1 MENESVE
8 EFYKDV
14 TGLIAKMCH
23 NVNKAYCESIGDLS
37 QPSWGDA
44 PDWQKESAMAGVLF
58 HLENE
63 VTPEQS
69 HVSWMR
75 EKTDNGWVYGEVK
88 DPENKTHPCIVD
100 YDKLPQEQRVKDH
113 LFKAIVDSFK

>member
-23 NVNKAYCESIGDLS
+23 NVNKAYCEATGDLS
-37 QPSWGDA
+37 QPSWEDA
-44 PDWQKESAMAGVLF
+44 PDWQKESALAGVLF
-58 HLENE
+58 HLEQE

-69 HVSWMR
+69 HISWMK
-75 EKTDNGWVYGEVK
+75 EKADNGWVYGEVK
-88 DPENKTHPCIVD
+88 DPGNKTHPCMVD
-100 YDKLPQEQRVKDH
+100 YKDLPKEQRVKDH

>member
-14 TGLIAKMCH
+14 TELIAKMCH
-23 NVNKAYCESIGDLS
+23 NVNKAYCEATGDLS
-37 QPSWGDA
+37 QPSWEDA
-44 PDWQKESAMAGVLF
+44 PDWQKESALAGVLF
-58 HLENE
+58 HLDKE

-69 HVSWMR
+69 HISWMK
-75 EKTDNGWVYGEVK
+75 EKSDNGWVYGEVK
-88 DPENKTHPCIVD
+88 DPESKTHPCMVD
-100 YDKLPQEQRVKDH
+100 YEDLPQEQRVKDH